1 MGTYNLEQIKARRD
15 DWRRN
20 GICTTCGKTEAF
32 GNYRS
37 CPECIEKN
45 TMRAYRYREANREHY
60 NAMQRDRRMRELEAG
75 KCPSCHKPNPD
86 PSRVECPRCR
96 VKSHMRYVS
105 NYVHRIRPDGI
116 CLRCDRETEPGYKL
130 CLEHRKMA
138 AIAGKKGRAAQDRN
152 RHPWRL
158 DEQVRRM
165 KVRKS
170 E

>member
-1 MGTYNLEQIKARRD
+1 MGTYNPEQIKARRD
-15 DWRRN
+15 EWRRN

-60 NAMQRDRRMRELEAG
+60 NAMQRSRRSKELDDG

-86 PSRVECPRCR
+86 TSRVWCPECRA
-96 VKSHMRYVS
+96 KSHMRYLRG
-105 NYVHRIRPDGI
+105 YVHRIRPDGI
-116 CLRCDRETEPGYKL
+116 CLRCDRETEPGFQL
-130 CLEHRKMA
+130 CPVHRQLA
-138 AIAGKKGRAAQDRN
+138 AKAGEKGRAAQDMK

-158 DEQVRRM
+158 DEAARR
-165 KVRKS
+165 KKC
-170 E
+170 